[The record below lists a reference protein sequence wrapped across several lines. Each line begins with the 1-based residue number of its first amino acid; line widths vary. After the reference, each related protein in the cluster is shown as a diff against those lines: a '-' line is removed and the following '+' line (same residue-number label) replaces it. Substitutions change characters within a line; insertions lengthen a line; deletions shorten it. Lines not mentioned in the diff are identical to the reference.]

1 MGLRSKK
8 DALLEE
14 QPALGAVLSWWAEEA
29 PLDQTLSGL
38 RKEVARLRRSPKRLE
53 AVWNSAAWF
62 LGLQEGD
69 KDLTKLDPSL
79 HRLLWNYAI
88 ADEMAIRYQRI
99 QQKSSHWIVAFVA
112 VVATGFWILKNAA
125 LLLPQPGVAGLSLGA
140 TLGSALI
147 GLASVASFWER
158 SRFQRNRS
166 RFLLSRTLAETLR
179 VDLAQR
185 LAGTKMDTLEE
196 FVRQHDILD
205 DKAFSK
211 AVLMSALECAK
222 APLVTPQ
229 SGGMELAKTI
239 WLEDQLR
246 YFGDPKAEPGTL
258 GGSSPR
264 VERER
269 RFHERAERRFKRGV
283 RGAVFYLI
291 LSQILWGL
299 TFVSGLPELGKTW
312 AAVGQAFSDFF
323 FGLCGF
329 WAGYHHQISA
339 LHAVTAQKYHRAR
352 LFLVDAV
359 DALRKEAREEERKAI
374 FARAGKLALAET
386 ADWGVH
392 QREHTPQVSF
402 R

>member
-14 QPALGAVLSWWAEEA
+14 QPALGEVLNWWAKDA
-29 PLDQTLSGL
+29 PLNETLKGL
-38 RKEVARLRRSPKRLE
+38 RKEISRLRRSPRRLE

-62 LGLQEGD
+62 LGLKGGD
-69 KDLTKLDPSL
+69 KDISKLDPSL
-79 HRLLWNYAI
+79 HRLLWNYAV
-88 ADEMAIRYQRI
+88 ADEMAIRYQGI
-99 QQKSSHWIVAFVA
+99 QQRSSHRIVFFVA
-112 VVATGFWILKNAA
+112 LVATGFWILKNAA
-125 LLLPQPGVAGLSLGA
+125 LLLPGPGVAGFSLGA
-140 TLGSALI
+140 TAGGSLI
-147 GLASVASFWER
+147 GLASLASFWER

-185 LAGTKMDTLEE
+185 LAGTRMNTLDE

-211 AVLMSALECAK
+211 AVLVAAFECAK
-222 APLVTPQ
+222 APLVAPQ
-229 SGGMELAKTI
+229 ADGMDVAESI
-239 WLEDQLR
+239 WLRDQLR
-246 YFGDPKAEPGTL
+246 YFGDPKAEPGTF

-269 RFHERAERRFKRGV
+269 RAHERSETHFKRGV
-283 RGAVFYLI
+283 RGAIFFLI
-291 LSQILWGL
+291 LSQVLWAT
-299 TFVSGLPELGKTW
+299 TFASELPSLWKTW
-312 AAVGQAFSDFF
+312 ASAGQACSDFL
-323 FGLCGF
+323 FGLSGF

-359 DALRKEAREEERKAI
+359 EALRNAPGTEARQAI
-374 FARAGKLALAET
+374 FVQAGKLALAET